1 MAENRLRIVA
11 DLSVNTLPKTPA
23 KLQKLARR
31 LGYAL
36 NGDIPPG
43 ERFLQDFAAHTS
55 RVRAIYDKV
64 FGRAER

>member
-11 DLSVNTLPKTPA
+11 DLSVNTVPKAPA

-31 LGYAL
+31 LGYTS
-36 NGDIPPG
+36 NGDVPPG

-55 RVRAIYDKV
+55 RVHAIYERV
-64 FGRAER
+64 FQASGG